1 MVCVGGTSY
10 SYLTTLPSPPSPL
23 LPPPSSPPPP
33 HKVSRT
39 LTFGENGVSQ
49 SQFFSQYLATVKLNE
64 EAVDWAGEDLQ
75 YLQPSVW
82 AKEFQEALEG
92 AKVLKTLE
100 EFHDAKCATASTTQG
115 GGESVKFE
123 YGKFEAYP
131 AVAHKFGYI
140 DDAKA
145 GVPRTAFEG
154 VVTVVH
160 NGCRK
165 FAVPS

>member
-1 MVCVGGTSY
+1 M
-10 SYLTTLPSPPSPL
+10 
-23 LPPPSSPPPP
+23 
-33 HKVSRT
+33 
-39 LTFGENGVSQ
+39 SQ

-82 AKEFQEALEG
+82 AKEFQEALAG
-92 AKVLKTLE
+92 AREVKTLE
-100 EFHDAKCATASTTQG
+100 EFHSAKCGTQ
-115 GGESVKFE
+115 GESVKFG
-123 YGKFEAYP
+123 YGRFEAYP

-165 FAVPS
+165 FAAPSS